1 MTRSQRKRRLDE
13 ELASRGLFSSA
24 DEAARAVLAGLVSG
38 RGERYSSPATLV
50 EAGAY
55 LHIKGESDR
64 LGFVGDAESGDA
76 ADCFRENTPSSVSS
90 NRAQHFVSRGGNKLK
105 GAFDAWR
112 DQGLSAASKDCID
125 IGCSTGGFTDCLLQE
140 GAKSVAAIDVGYAQF
155 DWGLRQDERV
165 RVFERTNIVDFA
177 RIPEHQH
184 AFTFATVDVSFTSIA
199 HIIDSV
205 VCILAKGADGIFLVK
220 PQFELARHEVERG
233 GLVRDEEL
241 RKKALCQVEELL
253 CQKGFVVKGSTP
265 SPLKGAKGNQEY
277 LLWAQKY

>member
-13 ELASRGLFSSA
+13 ELASRGLFSST
-24 DEAARAVLAGLVSG
+24 DEAARAILAGLVSG

-50 EAGAY
+50 EVGAY
-55 LHIKGESDR
+55 IHIKGESDR
-64 LGFVGDAESGDA
+64 LGLVEKDEGGSA
-76 ADCFRENTPSSVSS
+76 ADCIRGKTPAFVSS
-90 NRAQHFVSRGGNKLK
+90 NRGQQFVSRGGNKLK
-105 GAFDAWR
+105 GAFDVWR
-112 DQGLSAASKDCID
+112 DQGLSAAYKDCID

-177 RIPEHQH
+177 SVSEHQH
-184 AFTFATVDVSFTSIA
+184 VFAFATVDVSFTSIA

-205 VCILAKGADGIFLVK
+205 VCVLAKGADAIFLVK

-233 GLVRDEEL
+233 GVVRDEEL

-253 CQKGFVVKGSTP
+253 CQKDFIVKGTTP

-277 LLWAQKY
+277 LLWAQKS